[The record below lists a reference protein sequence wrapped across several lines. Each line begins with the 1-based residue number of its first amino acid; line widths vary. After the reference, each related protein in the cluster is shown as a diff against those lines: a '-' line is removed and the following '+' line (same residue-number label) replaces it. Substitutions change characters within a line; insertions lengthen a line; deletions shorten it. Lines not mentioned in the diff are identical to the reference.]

1 MGAMATTEKA
11 IDRGR
16 RRGRYLRIELGREL
30 HESRLSAGLSQAAV
44 ARAVGIHPATVGK
57 IERALFVG
65 VSVER
70 LAELFAVVGHEFGA
84 RAYPAGAPLRDA
96 AHLALME
103 RVRRRASDGWHW
115 RYEVPVGLAGD
126 SRAWDAVLERPGL
139 RLALEA
145 ETRLRDVQALLRRID
160 LKLRDSGLSRAL
172 LVLSDTRTNRAA
184 VAAAGPALAAL
195 FPVLPTAA
203 WAALRLGRDPGGN
216 ALLFA

>member
-1 MGAMATTEKA
+1 MGAMSTTEKA

-30 HESRLSAGLSQAAV
+30 HESRRAAGLSQAAI
-44 ARAVGIHPATVGK
+44 ARAVGIHPSTVGK

-96 AHLALME
+96 AHIALMG
-103 RVRRRASDGWHW
+103 RVRRRAGDGWHW
-115 RYEVPVGLAGD
+115 RYEVPVGPAGD
-126 SRAWDAVLERPGL
+126 SRAWDAVLESPNV

-160 LKLRDSGLSRAL
+160 LKLQNAGLSRVI
-172 LVLSDTRTNRAA
+172 LVVADTRSNRAA
-184 VAAAGPALAAL
+184 VVAAESVLAAQ
-195 FPVLPTAA
+195 FPVSPTAA